1 MEVANTKKKQ
11 KKKRS
16 FFIKPPKLIAAWK
29 TSGHISIIICF
40 FLSNLL
46 LLGPKS

>member
-1 MEVANTKKKQ
+1 MEVANTKKK
-11 KKKRS
+11 KNVV